1 MDIQHW
7 HAEWTS
13 SIQQGHIS
21 KTCSIDVG
29 MQHGHTAWK
38 TSICMQHVH
47 IERTCY
53 MEKQQDAACTYSI
66 YKHLGHEAL
75 MCSKESS
82 MDMKHGYDHVRT
94 RTRTYTC
101 TYIHIYIHIL
111 ICSKISVSF
120 RRIFWRDFTETKRNE
135 TWPWRNEIEKLYFG
149 ETIPTTLPL
158 QYTTFSANSGEI
170 FFIYVLRTER
180 TDCMF
185 YFFLHGVC
193 VYVCMSYVLSC
204 KHGNSSW

>member
-1 MDIQHW
+1 MY
-7 HAEWTS
+7 
-13 SIQQGHIS
+13 
-21 KTCSIDVG
+21 VRV
-29 MQHGHTAWK
+29 
-38 TSICMQHVH
+38 HVH
-47 IERTCY
+47 VHV
-53 MEKQQDAACTYSI
+53 CTLR
-66 YKHLGHEAL
+66 H
-75 MCSKESS
+75 
-82 MDMKHGYDHVRT
+82 
-94 RTRTYTC
+94 TC
-101 TYIHIYIHIL
+101 TNVCTFLHTYMYSTYILIFIL

-120 RRIFWRDFTETKRNE
+120 RFAGFFDEISPKRNE

-193 VYVCMSYVLSC
+193 VCMYELRAQLQEWKISMPGRGGFLTSPNFQPTV
-204 KHGNSSW
+204 SSEVSQKNLRAVVGSQS